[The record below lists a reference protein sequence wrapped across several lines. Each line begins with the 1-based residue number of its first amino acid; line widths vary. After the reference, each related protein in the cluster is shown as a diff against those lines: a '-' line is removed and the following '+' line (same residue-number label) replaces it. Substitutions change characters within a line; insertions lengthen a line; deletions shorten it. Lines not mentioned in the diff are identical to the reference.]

1 MIAQKEIFI
10 PTVDTVPVANLD
22 ATSDFTTDFIDFPM
36 SLKDWSL
43 QSVFSDGAGA
53 GCEMTILVSN
63 QYNGEYVPYS
73 STVKNMDMTV
83 EDNLIIYDMI
93 MPVRYM
99 KLQYVAG
106 ATTGTISFIIS
117 K

>member
-1 MIAQKEIFI
+1 MIAQKELFI
-10 PTVDTVPVANLD
+10 PTVDTVPVTDFD
-22 ATSDFTTDFIDFPM
+22 ATGNFTTDYIEFPM

-43 QSVFSDGAGA
+43 QTVFSDGAGA
-53 GCEMTILVSN
+53 GCELTILVSN

-73 STVKNMDMTV
+73 PMVKDMDMTV
-83 EDNLIIYDMI
+83 EDNSIIYDMI
-93 MPVRYM
+93 MPVRFM

-106 ATTGTISFIIS
+106 VTTGAISFLII

>member
-10 PTVDTVPVANLD
+10 PTVDTVPVTNLD
-22 ATSDFTTDFIDFPM
+22 ANVSFTTDFIDFPM

-43 QSVFSDGAGA
+43 QTTFADVSFNGAT
-53 GCEMTILVSN
+53 MDILVSN
-63 QYNGEYVPYS
+63 TWNGEYVPYS
-73 STVKNMDMTV
+73 PSTIAMDMS
-83 EDNLIIYDMI
+83 DYNNWIIYDMI

-99 KLQYVAG
+99 KLVYNAG
-106 ATTGTISFIIS
+106 STTGYISFVIT

>member
-10 PTVDTVPVANLD
+10 PTVDTVPVTAFD
-22 ATSDFTTDFIDFPM
+22 ATSNFTTDFIDFPM

-43 QSVFSDGAGA
+43 QTTFDGVVTGA
-53 GCEMTILVSN
+53 ELTILVSN
-63 QYNGEYVPYS
+63 SYNGTYVPYS
-73 STVKNMDMTV
+73 PTVKDLDMTV

-106 ATTGTISFIIS
+106 TTTGNISFVIT

>member
-1 MIAQKEIFI
+1 MIAQKELFI
-10 PTVDTVPVANLD
+10 PTVNTVPVTVFD
-22 ATSDFTTDFIDFPM
+22 ATNDFTTDFIDFPM

-43 QSVFSDGAGA
+43 QTVFSASAGA
-53 GCEMTILVSN
+53 GCELTILVSN
-63 QYNGEYVPYS
+63 QYDGPYVPYS
-73 STVKNMDMTV
+73 PTVKDMDMTI
-83 EDNLIIYDMI
+83 EDNLVIYDMI

-106 ATTGTISFIIS
+106 ITTGTISFLIM

>member
-1 MIAQKEIFI
+1 MIAQKEIFV
-10 PTVDTVPVANLD
+10 PTVNTVPVTSFD
-22 ATSDFTTDFIDFPM
+22 ASNDFTTDFIDFPM

-43 QSVFSDGAGA
+43 QTVFDGGAVAGA
-53 GCEMTILVSN
+53 QLTILVSN
-63 QYNGEYVPYS
+63 VWNGTYVPYS
-73 STVKNMDMTV
+73 PTVKDIDMTV

-106 ATTGTISFIIS
+106 TTTGNISFVIT

>member
-1 MIAQKEIFI
+1 MIAQKELFI
-10 PTVDTVPVANLD
+10 PTVNTVPVTNFV
-22 ATSDFTTDFIDFPM
+22 ATGNFTTDFIEFPM

-43 QSVFSDGAGA
+43 QTVFSTSAGA
-53 GCEMTILVSN
+53 GCELTILVSN
-63 QYNGEYVPYS
+63 QYNGDYVPYS
-73 STVKNMDMTV
+73 PTVKDIDMTV

-106 ATTGTISFIIS
+106 ATTGTISFLIT

>member
-1 MIAQKEIFI
+1 MIAQKERFI
-10 PTVDTVPVANLD
+10 PTVNTVPVTNFS
-22 ATSDFTTDFIDFPM
+22 ATADFTTDFIDFPM

-43 QSVFSDGAGA
+43 QTVFDGGVVSGA
-53 GCEMTILVSN
+53 ELTILVSN
-63 QYNGEYVPYS
+63 TWDGTYVPYS
-73 STVKNMDMTV
+73 PMVKDLDMTV

-106 ATTGTISFIIS
+106 ATTGNISFVII

>member
-1 MIAQKEIFI
+1 MIAQKVLFI
-10 PTVDTVPVANLD
+10 PTVNTVPVTNFV
-22 ATSDFTTDFIDFPM
+22 ATGNFTTDFIEFPM

-43 QSVFSDGAGA
+43 QFVFSDGAGA

-73 STVKNMDMTV
+73 PTVKDMDMTV

-106 ATTGTISFIIS
+106 ATTGDVSFLIM